1 VIAAAHVKN
10 PAKLNVEMIVQTAVL
25 KLVKT
30 TALAPVKTAVK
41 VVVVKDVGKNVQ
53 TIAITRVLEHVGA
66 DVLIRV
72 IAVDVNTNAQP
83 LVSKAVT
90 VALEHVAGVL
100 DLVQTHVRTNVE
112 ILAIP
117 TVVGVVQEGVTQ
129 NKAYLNKTTHNN
141 EKRLFRHPIPPRVLQ
156 KLRQADIAHYGCIVR
171 ECDSC
176 FCRRDTIN
184 IYMHKR
190 LHRFL
195 QR

>member
-1 VIAAAHVKN
+1 MIAAAHVKN

-90 VALEHVAGVL
+90 IALEHVAGVL

-141 EKRLFRHPIPPRVLQ
+141 EKRFFRHSIPPRFFQ
-156 KLRQADIAHYGCIVR
+156 KLWQTSSTIYGSNGR
-171 ECDSC
+171 ELNPC
-176 FCRRDTIN
+176 FC
-184 IYMHKR
+184 
-190 LHRFL
+190 
-195 QR
+195 